1 MRHAWSCLA
10 GLVVAAPPAAAQ
22 LSARTDLSAG
32 GRYVWHGISRAAGLV
47 AQPSLAVGLRIH
59 GFSLESGAVLH
70 YELDRVSAGELSET
84 GAGGRHLGEEDLWE
98 RASLLVGPTRLDAGV
113 VRYRFRGDPGTGGLG
128 PARNTTEVYAA
139 LSISSSYLNPSL
151 EAWWDVERVR
161 GAFLRAAFDLPVLG
175 WPFPPYAFAFVQGD
189 MGLNVGQG
197 PNPAR
202 PGELANFAGRGITH
216 VGLGAGAE
224 VRARRVAGIGWATL
238 AFGVRS
244 QLNLDDA
251 TRVNGTGRNRD
262 FLAWL
267 WTGITVVVGG
277 EARERR

>member
-1 MRHAWSCLA
+1 VRHAWSCLA
-10 GLVVAAPPAAAQ
+10 GLVVATPPAAAQ

-84 GAGGRHLGEEDLWE
+84 GAGGRHLGEEDFWG
-98 RASLLVGPTRLDAGV
+98 RASLLIGPTRLDAGV
-113 VRYRFRGDPGTGGLG
+113 VRYGFRGDPGTGGLG

-175 WPFPPYAFAFVQGD
+175 WPFPPYTFAFVQGD